1 MQPYPTF
8 LCGACVSM
16 PRHFAQRLAGL
27 PAPATIEMARRARA
41 LRDEGR
47 QVISL
52 ALGEPDFAT
61 PPAVIEA
68 AHAAAL
74 AGQTKYPPVDGT
86 PALKAA
92 VARKFLREN
101 GLTYT
106 PDEIMVSNGG
116 KQVIFNAFMATL
128 NTGDEV
134 VVPTPYWVSYP
145 LIARMFGGVPVY
157 APCHEADGFRL
168 KAEALAAVMTPRTR
182 WVVLNF
188 PNNPTGAV
196 CSKADLE
203 AVADV
208 LRAYPDVWIL
218 SDEIYE
224 HLVFDGQEF
233 ASLAAVAP
241 DLKDR
246 IVTLNGVSKAY
257 AMTGWRVGFA
267 GGPKDL
273 IAAMRGV
280 QGNATSGVCSI
291 AQAAAAAALD
301 GPADLVRD
309 MAKTYGRRRTMVV
322 ESLRAIPGLTCAMPE
337 GAFYAYPGVAGC
349 LGRTT
354 AGGTLLE
361 TDRDFAVAFL
371 EEENVATVPGAA
383 FGLSPY
389 LRFSCAT
396 DDKNLQ
402 EACARLSR
410 FVKNLK

>member
-1 MQPYPTF
+1 MGRSFARRMQ
-8 LCGACVSM
+8 
-16 PRHFAQRLAGL
+16 GL

-41 LRDEGR
+41 LRAEGK

-52 ALGEPDFAT
+52 ALGEPDFPT
-61 PPAVIEA
+61 PPAVVQA
-68 AHAAAL
+68 AHQAAL
-74 AGQTKYPPVDGT
+74 DGQTKYPPVDGT

-92 VARKFLREN
+92 IARKFLREN
-101 GLTYT
+101 ALEYSL
-106 PDEIMVSNGG
+106 DEIMVSNGG

-128 NTGDEV
+128 NDGDEV

-157 APCHEADGFRL
+157 APCREEDGFKL
-168 KAEALAAVMTPRTR
+168 KAEALAAALTPRTR

-196 CSKADLE
+196 CEKADLQ
-203 AVADV
+203 AIADV
-208 LRAYPDVWIL
+208 LRQYPDVWIL

-224 HLVFDGQEF
+224 HLVFDGVRS

-241 DLKDR
+241 DLKER
-246 IVTLNGVSKAY
+246 TVTLNGVSKAY

-291 AQAAAAAALD
+291 AQAAAACALD
-301 GPADLVRD
+301 GPADLVHD
-309 MAKTYGRRRTMVV
+309 MAATYSRRRKMVV
-322 ESLRAIPGLTCAMPE
+322 DALRAIPGLTCAMPE

-354 AGGTLLE
+354 AGGVRLE
-361 TDRDFAVAFL
+361 TDHDFALALL
-371 EEENVATVPGAA
+371 EEAHVATVPGSA

-389 LRFSCAT
+389 LRLSCAT
-396 DDKNLQ
+396 RDEDLQ
-402 EACARLSR
+402 EACNRIAR
-410 FVKNLK
+410 FVSDLH

>member
-1 MQPYPTF
+1 MQ
-8 LCGACVSM
+8 
-16 PRHFAQRLAGL
+16 GL

-41 LRDEGR
+41 LRAEGK

-52 ALGEPDFAT
+52 ALGEPDFPT
-61 PPAVIEA
+61 PPAVVQA
-68 AHAAAL
+68 AHQAAL
-74 AGQTKYPPVDGT
+74 DGQTKYPPVDGT

-92 VARKFLREN
+92 IARKFLREN
-101 GLTYT
+101 ALEYSL
-106 PDEIMVSNGG
+106 DEIMVSNGG

-128 NTGDEV
+128 NDGDEV

-157 APCHEADGFRL
+157 APCREEDGFKL
-168 KAEALAAVMTPRTR
+168 KAEALAAALTPRTR

-196 CSKADLE
+196 CEKADLQ
-203 AVADV
+203 AIADV
-208 LRAYPDVWIL
+208 LRQYPDVWIL

-224 HLVFDGQEF
+224 HLVFDNVRS

-246 IVTLNGVSKAY
+246 TVTLNGVSKAY

-291 AQAAAAAALD
+291 AQAAATCALD
-301 GPADLVRD
+301 GPADLVHD
-309 MAKTYGRRRTMVV
+309 MAATYSRRRKMVV
-322 ESLRAIPGLTCAMPE
+322 DALRAIPGLTCAMPE

-354 AGGTLLE
+354 AGGVRLE
-361 TDRDFAVAFL
+361 TDHDFALALL
-371 EEENVATVPGAA
+371 EEAHVATVPGSA

-389 LRFSCAT
+389 LRLSCAT
-396 DDKNLQ
+396 RDEDLQ
-402 EACARLSR
+402 EACNRIAR
-410 FVKNLK
+410 FVSDLH

>member
-1 MQPYPTF
+1 M
-8 LCGACVSM
+8 S
-16 PRHFAQRLAGL
+16 RSFAHRLNGL

-41 LRDEGR
+41 LKAEGR
-47 QVISL
+47 AVISL

-61 PPAVIEA
+61 PPAVVEA
-68 AHAAAL
+68 AHQAAL
-74 AGQTKYPPVDGT
+74 NGQTKYPPVDGT

-92 VARKFLREN
+92 IARKFAREN
-101 GLTYT
+101 GLDYT
-106 PDEIMVSNGG
+106 PEQIMVSNGG

-128 NTGDEV
+128 NPGDEV

-145 LIARMFGGVPVY
+145 LIARMFGATPVF
-157 APCHEADGFRL
+157 APCAEEDGFRL
-168 KAEALAAVMTPRTR
+168 RADVLAQALTPRTR

-188 PNNPTGAV
+188 PNNPTGAI
-196 CSKADLE
+196 CPAEDLAE
-203 AVADV
+203 IAKV

-224 HLVFDGQEF
+224 HLVFEGGRS
-233 ASLAAVAP
+233 ASIAAVAP

-246 IVTLNGVSKAY
+246 TITLNGVSKAY

-267 GGPKDL
+267 GGPADI

-301 GPADLVRD
+301 GPPDLISTMV
-309 MAKTYGRRRTMVV
+309 ATYSRRRTAVV
-322 ESLRAIPGLTCAMPE
+322 QALRAVPGLTCAMPE

-354 AGGTLLE
+354 AGGRRID
-361 TDRDFAVAFL
+361 TDHDFATALL
-371 EEENVATVPGAA
+371 EEEFVATVPGSA
-383 FGLSPY
+383 FGQSPY
-389 LRFSCAT
+389 LRLSCAT
-396 DDKNLQ
+396 SDDVLA
-402 EACARLSR
+402 EACTRMAR
-410 FVKNLK
+410 FVSGLK

>member
-1 MQPYPTF
+1 MGRSFARRMQ
-8 LCGACVSM
+8 
-16 PRHFAQRLAGL
+16 GL

-41 LRDEGR
+41 LRAEGK

-52 ALGEPDFAT
+52 ALGEPDFPT
-61 PPAVIEA
+61 PPAVVQA
-68 AHAAAL
+68 AHQAAL
-74 AGQTKYPPVDGT
+74 DGQTKYPPVDGT

-92 VARKFLREN
+92 IARKFLREN
-101 GLTYT
+101 ALEYSL
-106 PDEIMVSNGG
+106 DEIMVSNGG

-128 NTGDEV
+128 NDGDEV

-157 APCHEADGFRL
+157 APCREEDGFKL
-168 KAEALAAVMTPRTR
+168 KAEALAAALTPRTR

-196 CSKADLE
+196 CEKADLQ
-203 AVADV
+203 AIADV
-208 LRAYPDVWIL
+208 LRQYPDVWIL

-224 HLVFDGQEF
+224 HLVFDNVRS

-246 IVTLNGVSKAY
+246 TVTLNGVSKAY

-291 AQAAAAAALD
+291 AQAAATCALD
-301 GPADLVRD
+301 GPADLVHD
-309 MAKTYGRRRTMVV
+309 MAATYSRRRKMVV
-322 ESLRAIPGLTCAMPE
+322 DALRAIPGLTCAMPE

-354 AGGTLLE
+354 AGGVRLE
-361 TDRDFAVAFL
+361 TDHDFALALL
-371 EEENVATVPGAA
+371 EEAHVATVPGSA

-389 LRFSCAT
+389 LRLSCAT
-396 DDKNLQ
+396 RDEDLQ
-402 EACARLSR
+402 EACNRIAR
-410 FVKNLK
+410 FVSDLH

>member
-1 MQPYPTF
+1 M
-8 LCGACVSM
+8 ARS
-16 PRHFAQRLAGL
+16 FAHRLDGL

-41 LRDEGR
+41 LRAEGR
-47 QVISL
+47 PVISL
-52 ALGEPDFAT
+52 ALGEPDFPT
-61 PPAVIEA
+61 PPAVVEA

-92 VARKFLREN
+92 IARKFTREN
-101 GLTYT
+101 GLDYA
-106 PDEIMVSNGG
+106 PDEIMASNGG

-128 NTGDEV
+128 NPGDEV
-134 VVPTPYWVSYP
+134 VVPAPYWVSYP
-145 LIARMFGGVPVY
+145 LIARMFGGVPVVV
-157 APCHEADGFRL
+157 PCREEEGFKL
-168 KAEALAAVMTPRTR
+168 DPAALAAALTPKSR
-182 WVVLNF
+182 WLVLNF

-196 CSKADLE
+196 MTAEELE
-203 AVADV
+203 PIAEIV
-208 LRAYPDVWIL
+208 RRYPDLWVL

-224 HLVFDGQEF
+224 HLVFDGVRS

-280 QGNATSGVCSI
+280 QGNATSGICTI

-301 GPADLVRD
+301 GPADLVKE
-309 MAKTYGRRRTMVV
+309 MAATYGRRRQMVV
-322 ESLRAIPGLTCAMPE
+322 DALRRIPGLTCAMPE

-354 AGGTLLE
+354 AGGTRLE
-361 TDRDFAVAFL
+361 TDHDFALAFL
-371 EEENVATVPGAA
+371 DEAMWPRCPAA
-383 FGLSPY
+383 RSGSLRICVSPAP
-389 LRFSCAT
+389 RAM
-396 DDKNLQ
+396 Q
-402 EACARLSR
+402 I
-410 FVKNLK
+410 

>member
-1 MQPYPTF
+1 MGRSFARRMQ
-8 LCGACVSM
+8 
-16 PRHFAQRLAGL
+16 GL

-41 LRDEGR
+41 LRAEGK

-52 ALGEPDFAT
+52 ALGEPDFPT
-61 PPAVIEA
+61 PPAVVQA
-68 AHAAAL
+68 AHQAAL
-74 AGQTKYPPVDGT
+74 DGQTKYPPVDGT

-92 VARKFLREN
+92 IARKFLREN
-101 GLTYT
+101 ALDYSL
-106 PDEIMVSNGG
+106 DEIMVSNGG

-128 NTGDEV
+128 NDGDEV

-157 APCHEADGFRL
+157 APCREEDGFKL
-168 KAEALAAVMTPRTR
+168 KAEALAAALTSRTR

-188 PNNPTGAV
+188 PNNPSGAV
-196 CSKADLE
+196 CEKADLQ
-203 AVADV
+203 AIADV
-208 LRAYPDVWIL
+208 LRQYPDVWIL

-224 HLVFDGQEF
+224 HLVFDNVRS
-233 ASLAAVAP
+233 ASLAAIAP

-246 IVTLNGVSKAY
+246 TVTLNGVSKAY

-291 AQAAAAAALD
+291 AQAAAACALD
-301 GPADLVRD
+301 GPADLVHD
-309 MAKTYGRRRTMVV
+309 MAATYSRRRKMVV
-322 ESLRAIPGLTCAMPE
+322 DALRAIPGLTCAMPE

-354 AGGTLLE
+354 AGGVRLE
-361 TDRDFAVAFL
+361 TDHDFALALL
-371 EEENVATVPGAA
+371 EEAHVATVPGSA

-389 LRFSCAT
+389 LRLSCAT
-396 DDKNLQ
+396 RDEDLQ
-402 EACARLSR
+402 EACNRIAR
-410 FVKNLK
+410 FVSDLH

>member
-1 MQPYPTF
+1 MGRSFARRMQ
-8 LCGACVSM
+8 
-16 PRHFAQRLAGL
+16 GL

-41 LRDEGR
+41 LRAEGK

-52 ALGEPDFAT
+52 ALGEPDFPT
-61 PPAVIEA
+61 PPAVVQA
-68 AHAAAL
+68 AHQAAL
-74 AGQTKYPPVDGT
+74 DGQTKYPPVDGT

-92 VARKFLREN
+92 IARKFLREN
-101 GLTYT
+101 ALEYSL
-106 PDEIMVSNGG
+106 DEIMVSNGG

-128 NTGDEV
+128 NDGDEV

-145 LIARMFGGVPVY
+145 LIARMFGGMPVY
-157 APCHEADGFRL
+157 APCREEDGFKL
-168 KAEALAAVMTPRTR
+168 KAEALAAALTPRTR

-196 CSKADLE
+196 CEKADLQ
-203 AVADV
+203 AIADV
-208 LRAYPDVWIL
+208 LRQYPDVWIL

-224 HLVFDGQEF
+224 HLVFDGVRS

-241 DLKDR
+241 DLKER
-246 IVTLNGVSKAY
+246 TVTLNGVSKAY

-291 AQAAAAAALD
+291 AQAAAACALD
-301 GPADLVRD
+301 GPADLVHD
-309 MAKTYGRRRTMVV
+309 MAATYSRRRKMVV
-322 ESLRAIPGLTCAMPE
+322 DALRAIPGLTCAMPE

-354 AGGTLLE
+354 AGGVRLE
-361 TDRDFAVAFL
+361 TDHDFALALL
-371 EEENVATVPGAA
+371 EEAHVATVPGSA

-389 LRFSCAT
+389 LRLSCAT
-396 DDKNLQ
+396 RDEDLQ
-402 EACARLSR
+402 EACNRIAR
-410 FVKNLK
+410 FVSDLH

>member
-1 MQPYPTF
+1 MGRSFARRMQ
-8 LCGACVSM
+8 
-16 PRHFAQRLAGL
+16 GL

-41 LRDEGR
+41 LRAEGK

-52 ALGEPDFAT
+52 ALGEPDFPT
-61 PPAVIEA
+61 PPAVVQA
-68 AHAAAL
+68 AHQAAL
-74 AGQTKYPPVDGT
+74 DGQTKYPPVDGT

-92 VARKFLREN
+92 IARKFLREN
-101 GLTYT
+101 ALEYSL
-106 PDEIMVSNGG
+106 DEIMVSNGG

-128 NTGDEV
+128 NDGDEV

-145 LIARMFGGVPVY
+145 LIARMFGGMPVY
-157 APCHEADGFRL
+157 APCREEDGFKL
-168 KAEALAAVMTPRTR
+168 KAEALAAALTPRTR

-196 CSKADLE
+196 CEKADLQ
-203 AVADV
+203 AIADV
-208 LRAYPDVWIL
+208 LRQYPDVWIL

-224 HLVFDGQEF
+224 HLVFDGVRS

-246 IVTLNGVSKAY
+246 TVTLNGVSKAY

-267 GGPKDL
+267 GGPKNL

-291 AQAAAAAALD
+291 AQAAAACALD
-301 GPADLVRD
+301 GPADLVHD
-309 MAKTYGRRRTMVV
+309 MAATYSRRRKMVV
-322 ESLRAIPGLTCAMPE
+322 DALRAIPGLTCAMPE

-354 AGGTLLE
+354 AGGVRLE
-361 TDRDFAVAFL
+361 TDHDFALALL
-371 EEENVATVPGAA
+371 EEAHVATVPGRA

-389 LRFSCAT
+389 LRLSCAT
-396 DDKNLQ
+396 RDEDLQ
-402 EACARLSR
+402 EACNRIAR
-410 FVKNLK
+410 FVSDLH

>member
-1 MQPYPTF
+1 MGRSFARRMQ
-8 LCGACVSM
+8 
-16 PRHFAQRLAGL
+16 GL

-41 LRDEGR
+41 LRAEGK

-52 ALGEPDFAT
+52 ALGEPDFPT
-61 PPAVIEA
+61 PPAVVQA
-68 AHAAAL
+68 AHQAAL
-74 AGQTKYPPVDGT
+74 DGQTKYPPVDGT

-92 VARKFLREN
+92 IARKFLREN
-101 GLTYT
+101 ALEYSL
-106 PDEIMVSNGG
+106 DEIMVSNGG

-128 NTGDEV
+128 NDGDEV

-157 APCHEADGFRL
+157 APCREEDGFKL
-168 KAEALAAVMTPRTR
+168 KAEALAAALTPRTR

-196 CSKADLE
+196 CEKADLQ
-203 AVADV
+203 AIADV
-208 LRAYPDVWIL
+208 LRQYPDAWIL

-224 HLVFDGQEF
+224 HLVFDGVRS

-241 DLKDR
+241 DLKER
-246 IVTLNGVSKAY
+246 TVTLNGVSKAY

-291 AQAAAAAALD
+291 AQAAAACALD
-301 GPADLVRD
+301 GPADLVHD
-309 MAKTYGRRRTMVV
+309 MAATYSRRRKMVV
-322 ESLRAIPGLTCAMPE
+322 DALRAIPGLTCAMPE

-354 AGGTLLE
+354 AGGVRLE
-361 TDRDFAVAFL
+361 TDHDFALALL
-371 EEENVATVPGAA
+371 EEAHVATVPGSA

-389 LRFSCAT
+389 LRLSCAT
-396 DDKNLQ
+396 RDEDLQ
-402 EACARLSR
+402 EACNRIAR
-410 FVKNLK
+410 FVSDLH

>member
-1 MQPYPTF
+1 MGRSFARRMQ
-8 LCGACVSM
+8 
-16 PRHFAQRLAGL
+16 GL

-41 LRDEGR
+41 LRAEGK

-52 ALGEPDFAT
+52 ALGEPDFPT
-61 PPAVIEA
+61 PPAVVQA
-68 AHAAAL
+68 AHQAAL
-74 AGQTKYPPVDGT
+74 DGQTKYPPVDGT

-92 VARKFLREN
+92 IARKFLREN
-101 GLTYT
+101 ALEYSL
-106 PDEIMVSNGG
+106 DEIMVSNGG

-128 NTGDEV
+128 NDGDEV

-157 APCHEADGFRL
+157 APCREEDGFKL
-168 KAEALAAVMTPRTR
+168 KAEALAAALTPRTR

-188 PNNPTGAV
+188 PNNPSGAV
-196 CSKADLE
+196 CEKADLQ
-203 AVADV
+203 AIADV
-208 LRAYPDVWIL
+208 LRQYPDVWIL

-224 HLVFDGQEF
+224 HLVFDGVRS

-246 IVTLNGVSKAY
+246 TVTLNGVSKAY

-291 AQAAAAAALD
+291 SQAAAACALD
-301 GPADLVRD
+301 GPADLVHD
-309 MAKTYGRRRTMVV
+309 MAATYSRRRKMVV
-322 ESLRAIPGLTCAMPE
+322 DALRAIPGLTCAMPE

-354 AGGTLLE
+354 AGGVRLE
-361 TDRDFAVAFL
+361 TDHDFALALL
-371 EEENVATVPGAA
+371 EEAHVATVPGSA

-389 LRFSCAT
+389 LRLSCAT
-396 DDKNLQ
+396 RDEDLQ
-402 EACARLSR
+402 EACNRIAR
-410 FVKNLK
+410 FVSDLH

>member
-1 MQPYPTF
+1 MQ
-8 LCGACVSM
+8 
-16 PRHFAQRLAGL
+16 GL

-41 LRDEGR
+41 LRAEGK

-52 ALGEPDFAT
+52 ALGEPDFPT
-61 PPAVIEA
+61 PPAVVQA
-68 AHAAAL
+68 AHQAAL
-74 AGQTKYPPVDGT
+74 DGQTKYPPVDGT

-92 VARKFLREN
+92 IARKFLREN
-101 GLTYT
+101 ALEYSL
-106 PDEIMVSNGG
+106 DEIMVSNGG

-128 NTGDEV
+128 NDGDEV

-157 APCHEADGFRL
+157 APCREEDGFKL
-168 KAEALAAVMTPRTR
+168 KAEALAAALTPRTR

-188 PNNPTGAV
+188 PNNPSGAV
-196 CSKADLE
+196 CEKADLQ
-203 AVADV
+203 AIADV
-208 LRAYPDVWIL
+208 LRQYPDVWIL

-224 HLVFDGQEF
+224 HLVFDGVRS

-241 DLKDR
+241 DLKER
-246 IVTLNGVSKAY
+246 TVTLNGVSKAY

-291 AQAAAAAALD
+291 AQAAAACALD
-301 GPADLVRD
+301 GPADLVHD
-309 MAKTYGRRRTMVV
+309 MAATYSRRRTMVV
-322 ESLRAIPGLTCAMPE
+322 DALRAIPGLTCAMPE

-354 AGGTLLE
+354 AGGVRLE
-361 TDRDFAVAFL
+361 TDHDFALALL
-371 EEENVATVPGAA
+371 EEVHVATVPGSA

-389 LRFSCAT
+389 LRLSCAT
-396 DDKNLQ
+396 RDEDLQ
-402 EACARLSR
+402 EACNRIAR
-410 FVKNLK
+410 FVSDLH

>member
-1 MQPYPTF
+1 MGRSFARRMQ
-8 LCGACVSM
+8 
-16 PRHFAQRLAGL
+16 GL

-41 LRDEGR
+41 LRAEGK

-52 ALGEPDFAT
+52 ALGEPDFPT
-61 PPAVIEA
+61 PPAVVQA
-68 AHAAAL
+68 AHQAAL
-74 AGQTKYPPVDGT
+74 DGQTKYPPVDGT

-92 VARKFLREN
+92 IARKFLREN
-101 GLTYT
+101 ALEYSL
-106 PDEIMVSNGG
+106 DEIMVSNGG

-128 NTGDEV
+128 NDGDEV

-157 APCHEADGFRL
+157 APCREEDGFKL
-168 KAEALAAVMTPRTR
+168 KAEALAAALTPRTR

-196 CSKADLE
+196 CEKADLQ
-203 AVADV
+203 AIADV
-208 LRAYPDVWIL
+208 LRQYPDVWIL

-224 HLVFDGQEF
+224 HLVFDGVRS

-241 DLKDR
+241 DLKER
-246 IVTLNGVSKAY
+246 TVTLNGVSKAY

-291 AQAAAAAALD
+291 AQAAAACALD
-301 GPADLVRD
+301 GPADLVHD
-309 MAKTYGRRRTMVV
+309 MAATYSRRRKMVV
-322 ESLRAIPGLTCAMPE
+322 DALRAISGLTCAMPE

-354 AGGTLLE
+354 AGGVRLE
-361 TDRDFAVAFL
+361 TDHDFALALL
-371 EEENVATVPGAA
+371 EEAHVATVPGSA

-389 LRFSCAT
+389 LRLSCAT
-396 DDKNLQ
+396 RDEDLQ
-402 EACARLSR
+402 EACNRIAR
-410 FVKNLK
+410 FVSDLH

>member
-1 MQPYPTF
+1 MGRSFARRMQ
-8 LCGACVSM
+8 
-16 PRHFAQRLAGL
+16 GL

-41 LRDEGR
+41 LRAEGK

-52 ALGEPDFAT
+52 ALGEPDFPT
-61 PPAVIEA
+61 PPAVVQA
-68 AHAAAL
+68 AHQAAL
-74 AGQTKYPPVDGT
+74 DGQTKYPPVDGT

-92 VARKFLREN
+92 ISRKFLREN
-101 GLTYT
+101 ALEYSL
-106 PDEIMVSNGG
+106 DEIMVSNGG

-128 NTGDEV
+128 NDGDEV

-157 APCHEADGFRL
+157 APCREEDGFKL
-168 KAEALAAVMTPRTR
+168 KAEALAAALTPRTR

-196 CSKADLE
+196 CEKADLQ
-203 AVADV
+203 AIADV
-208 LRAYPDVWIL
+208 LRQYPDVWIL

-224 HLVFDGQEF
+224 HLVFDGVRS

-246 IVTLNGVSKAY
+246 TVTLNGVSKAY

-291 AQAAAAAALD
+291 AQAAAACALD
-301 GPADLVRD
+301 GPADLVHD
-309 MAKTYGRRRTMVV
+309 MAATYSRRRKMVV
-322 ESLRAIPGLTCAMPE
+322 DALRAIPGLTCAMPE

-354 AGGTLLE
+354 AGGVRLE
-361 TDRDFAVAFL
+361 TDHDFALALL
-371 EEENVATVPGAA
+371 EEAHVATVPGSA

-389 LRFSCAT
+389 LRLSCAT
-396 DDKNLQ
+396 RDEDLQ
-402 EACARLSR
+402 EACNRIAR
-410 FVKNLK
+410 FVSDLH

>member
-1 MQPYPTF
+1 MGRSFARRMQ
-8 LCGACVSM
+8 
-16 PRHFAQRLAGL
+16 GL

-41 LRDEGR
+41 LRAEGK

-52 ALGEPDFAT
+52 ALGEPDFPT
-61 PPAVIEA
+61 PPAVVQA
-68 AHAAAL
+68 AHQAAL
-74 AGQTKYPPVDGT
+74 DGQTKYPPVDGT

-92 VARKFLREN
+92 IARKFLREN
-101 GLTYT
+101 ALEYSL
-106 PDEIMVSNGG
+106 DEIMVSNGG

-128 NTGDEV
+128 NDGDEV

-157 APCHEADGFRL
+157 APCREEDGFKL
-168 KAEALAAVMTPRTR
+168 KAEALAAALTPRAR

-196 CSKADLE
+196 CEKADLQ
-203 AVADV
+203 AIADV
-208 LRAYPDVWIL
+208 LRQYPDVWIL

-224 HLVFDGQEF
+224 HLVFDGVRS

-241 DLKDR
+241 DLKER
-246 IVTLNGVSKAY
+246 TVTLNGVSKAY

-291 AQAAAAAALD
+291 AQAAAACALD
-301 GPADLVRD
+301 GPADLVHD
-309 MAKTYGRRRTMVV
+309 MAATYSRRRKMVV
-322 ESLRAIPGLTCAMPE
+322 DALRAIPGLTCAMPE

-354 AGGTLLE
+354 AGGVRLE
-361 TDRDFAVAFL
+361 TDHDFALALL
-371 EEENVATVPGAA
+371 EEAHVATVPGSA

-389 LRFSCAT
+389 LRLSCAT
-396 DDKNLQ
+396 RDEDLQ
-402 EACARLSR
+402 EACNRIAR
-410 FVKNLK
+410 FVSDLH